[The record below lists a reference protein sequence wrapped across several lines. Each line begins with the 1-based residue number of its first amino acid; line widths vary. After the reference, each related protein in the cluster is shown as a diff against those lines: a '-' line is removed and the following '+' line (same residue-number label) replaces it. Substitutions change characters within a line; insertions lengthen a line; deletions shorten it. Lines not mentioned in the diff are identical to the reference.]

1 MGELRLP
8 HQEAVAGLPA
18 RAMIVVYGSDALPPP
33 PRDGGARAVAIGNF
47 DGVHRGHRHV
57 LSRLSSLAG
66 SADLPTWVYT
76 FDPPPTAV
84 LAPERHQPRLMTLA
98 RKLELLEAIGVDGV
112 VVEAFTHSFAAQ
124 SAAEFARSVLVSR
137 LQSRAVVVGWDFRF
151 GSGRGGDVDA
161 LRAALPAVV
170 VEQVTPMIE
179 GEGPISSSRIRRLI
193 AAGDVVGAA
202 GLLGRPHRL
211 SGTVVH
217 GDARGRAIGFPT
229 ANLQCDVECLPAFG
243 VYAVDVGIG
252 AGAAV
257 RGVLNI
263 GVRPTFQGSEL
274 RIEAHLLDWQGD
286 LYGSEL
292 ALDLVARIRDE
303 QRFASVDA
311 LVAQIRLDADAA
323 RRLP

>member
-1 MGELRLP
+1 
-8 HQEAVAGLPA
+8 
-18 RAMIVVYGSDALPPP
+18 
-33 PRDGGARAVAIGNF
+33 
-47 DGVHRGHRHV
+47 
-57 LSRLSSLAG
+57 
-66 SADLPTWVYT
+66 
-76 FDPPPTAV
+76 
-84 LAPERHQPRLMTLA
+84 MTLA

-286 LYGSEL
+286 LYGSKL